1 MELIDCL
8 IKVGFTKHESVLYI
22 TLCKK
27 GALSGYE
34 AAKLSGIPRSN
45 AYLALAGLV
54 DKGGAYRIE
63 SDVVKYVSVPPEEM
77 TVNLRRQLE
86 EVFKMIEYN
95 TPDQNPMNELYITIT
110 GRLHIINKMKNMI
123 NESKERIYISM
134 SPVKLELVKQ
144 EIESAIQRG
153 LKVVII
159 TDPPYKVD
167 GAIIYHNKKQVIQVR
182 LITDSTYVLT
192 GELNENT
199 NTTCLFSKNRNLVHL
214 IKDSLTNE
222 IELITIQNKRKIV

>member
-1 MELIDCL
+1 
-8 IKVGFTKHESVLYI
+8 
-22 TLCKK
+22 
-27 GALSGYE
+27 
-34 AAKLSGIPRSN
+34 
-45 AYLALAGLV
+45 
-54 DKGGAYRIE
+54 
-63 SDVVKYVSVPPEEM
+63 
-77 TVNLRRQLE
+77 
-86 EVFKMIEYN
+86 
-95 TPDQNPMNELYITIT
+95 
-110 GRLHIINKMKNMI
+110 MI